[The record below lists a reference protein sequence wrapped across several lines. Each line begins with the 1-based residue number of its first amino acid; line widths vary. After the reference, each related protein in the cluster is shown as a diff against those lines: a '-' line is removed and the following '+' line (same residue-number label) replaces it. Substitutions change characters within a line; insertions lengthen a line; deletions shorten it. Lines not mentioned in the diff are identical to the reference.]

1 MKTTKNTMPKGLNK
15 TVRGEMKPTKAK
27 TKTSASGSKP
37 DFMDVNKN
45 GNRKE
50 SMKTALASKSKGKK

>member
-1 MKTTKNTMPKGLNK
+1 MMKSLPQRGARTAANAKKKTT
-15 TVRGEMKPTKAK
+15 TKA
-27 TKTSASGSKP
+27 AAAGAKP

-50 SMKTALASKSKGKK
+50 SMKAALASKSKGKTK

>member
-1 MKTTKNTMPKGLNK
+1 MSLPQ
-15 TVRGEMKPTKAK
+15 RGARTATNAK
-27 TKTSASGSKP
+27 TKKTKAAAGMKP

-50 SMKTALASKSKGKK
+50 SMKAAMKSKGQSK

>member
-1 MKTTKNTMPKGLNK
+1 MKMSLPQRGARTATNAKNKK
-15 TVRGEMKPTKAK
+15 TKA
-27 TKTSASGSKP
+27 AAGAKP

-50 SMKTALASKSKGKK
+50 SMKSALASKSKGKTK

>member
-1 MKTTKNTMPKGLNK
+1 MKSLPQRGARTATNAKNKK
-15 TVRGEMKPTKAK
+15 TKA
-27 TKTSASGSKP
+27 AAGAKP

-50 SMKTALASKSKGKK
+50 SMKSALASKSKGKTK

>member
-1 MKTTKNTMPKGLNK
+1 MMKSLPQRGARTAANAKKKTT
-15 TVRGEMKPTKAK
+15 TKA
-27 TKTSASGSKP
+27 AAGAKP

-50 SMKTALASKSKGKK
+50 SMKAALASKSKGKTK

>member
-1 MKTTKNTMPKGLNK
+1 MKMSMPMRGARTATNAKNK
-15 TVRGEMKPTKAK
+15 KAK
-27 TKTSASGSKP
+27 PAVAGMKP

-50 SMKTALASKSKGKK
+50 SMKSAMASKSKGKMK

>member
-1 MKTTKNTMPKGLNK
+1 MMKSLPQRGARTAANAKKKTTRAAAG
-15 TVRGEMKPTKAK
+15 A
-27 TKTSASGSKP
+27 KP

-50 SMKTALASKSKGKK
+50 SMKAALASKSKGKTK

>member
-1 MKTTKNTMPKGLNK
+1 MKMSMPLRGSRTATNARNK
-15 TVRGEMKPTKAK
+15 TKMKPA
-27 TKTSASGSKP
+27 AAGAKP

-50 SMKTALASKSKGKK
+50 SMKAAMKSKGKTK

>member
-1 MKTTKNTMPKGLNK
+1 MMKSLPQ
-15 TVRGEMKPTKAK
+15 RGARTAANAK
-27 TKTSASGSKP
+27 KKTSKAAAGAKP

-50 SMKTALASKSKGKK
+50 SMKAALASKSKGKTK

>member
-1 MKTTKNTMPKGLNK
+1 MKMSLPKRGSRTATNAKNK
-15 TVRGEMKPTKAK
+15 KA
-27 TKTSASGSKP
+27 AAGAKP

-50 SMKTALASKSKGKK
+50 SMKTAQASKSKGKIK